1 MEGLSCAGLQI
12 LFTRMVPLLT
22 VRFIIQGP
30 HYYTLVAHGRQENNV
45 TQNFFNSFEIRPF
58 VYQAP
63 FEKKDTSLQYSVKT
77 TFYPEDKKIKLAI
90 PGDDNSVEN
99 ADDDDDDDTVNGNF
113 KNNIIKND
121 TTGETIYLSF
131 YRTSKYYYNEDSS
144 DIDEN
149 RVTRE
154 GSWIIRNKK
163 KINDP
168 NGWRVVELQ
177 LSDTNSS
184 RLVWTKTFYRNGIG
198 FFLATESDTLTTAS
212 SFLKN
217 FFETF
222 SPSG

>member
-1 MEGLSCAGLQI
+1 
-12 LFTRMVPLLT
+12 
-22 VRFIIQGP
+22 
-30 HYYTLVAHGRQENNV
+30 
-45 TQNFFNSFEIRPF
+45 
-58 VYQAP
+58 
-63 FEKKDTSLQYSVKT
+63 KT

-90 PGDDNSVEN
+90 PGDDNSPEST
-99 ADDDDDDDTVNGNF
+99 DDDDDDSFSNGNF

-131 YRTSKYYYNEDSS
+131 YRTSRYYHSDDSS

-154 GSWIIRNKK
+154 SSWIIRNRKK
-163 KINDP
+163 TNEP

-184 RLVWTKTFYRNGIG
+184 RLVWTKTFYRDGIG
-198 FFLATESDTLTTAS
+198 FFMVTESDTLTPAS
-212 SFLKN
+212 SFLKG

-222 SPSG
+222 TPSDDLKG